1 MNNKILLIFGV
12 NSKKHINLNNKQ
24 KKIINKTN
32 TFSVLILISL
42 RIMEKKK
49 NLDAS
54 PLKQVSINA
63 SPTLDK
69 KKPEERPITRT
80 QT

>member
-1 MNNKILLIFGV
+1 
-12 NSKKHINLNNKQ
+12 
-24 KKIINKTN
+24 
-32 TFSVLILISL
+32 
-42 RIMEKKK
+42 MEKKK
-49 NLDAS
+49 NLDVS